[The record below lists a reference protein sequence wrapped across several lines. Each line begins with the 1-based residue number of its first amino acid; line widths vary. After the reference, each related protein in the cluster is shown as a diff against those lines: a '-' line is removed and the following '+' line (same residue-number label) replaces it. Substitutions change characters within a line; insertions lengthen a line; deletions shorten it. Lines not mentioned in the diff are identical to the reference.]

1 QPSNLPTFQPS
12 NLPTFQRSGPEHYQS
27 SYVHPSLLSL
37 LLASTGPPRCLP
49 STSAIRHS
57 TDWRPDG
64 SRSDELGDP
73 RRPPALPLRH
83 LVSSDIARLRRSS
96 ASPLAAFDQCASPP
110 APDPDHCCRIHPAE
124 RRRSRPR
131 VPGTRD

>member
-1 QPSNLPTFQPS
+1 MLTSQPS
-12 NLPTFQRSGPEHYQS
+12 NLPTFQRSNVLTFQRSRPERYQS

-73 RRPPALPLRH
+73 RCPRALPLPH
-83 LVSSDIARLRRSS
+83 PVPSEIARLRRSS
-96 ASPLAAFDQCASPP
+96 AFPLAAFDQC
-110 APDPDHCCRIHPAE
+110 
-124 RRRSRPR
+124 
-131 VPGTRD
+131 